1 MGMGNDAPT
10 LKASNGVRRC
20 DPFRDDP
27 SSQTSRRVSPDAIR
41 LSLSATRTA
50 SRFMDLGLKGKVALV
65 AASSKGLGFAVAEE
79 LAVEGA
85 RLIMNGRGEE
95 SLDKAVASIEERFG
109 SEVLAVPG
117 DVSIRDDTERIVKA
131 GFERFGQIDILITNS
146 GGPPAGRF
154 DDLSAEQWEDA
165 VRLLLTSVTDLTRL
179 VLPGM
184 KQQRWGRILNITS
197 IAAKQ
202 PVANLILSNS
212 LRAGVTG
219 FSKTLAAEV
228 GEYGITV
235 NTILPGYTATERV
248 EELANHIA
256 TNEGIDAADVRKR
269 WEAEIPLGRLA
280 DPKEFA
286 AMAAFLVSERAS
298 YVTGSSIAV
307 DGGWIKSVF

>member
-1 MGMGNDAPT
+1 
-10 LKASNGVRRC
+10 
-20 DPFRDDP
+20 
-27 SSQTSRRVSPDAIR
+27 
-41 LSLSATRTA
+41 
-50 SRFMDLGLKGKVALV
+50 MDLGLKGKVALV

-79 LAVEGA
+79 LATEGSQ
-85 RLIMNGRGEE
+85 LIMNGRGEE
-95 SLDKAVASIEERFG
+95 SLERASSSITERFG
-109 SEVLAVPG
+109 VEVLAVAG
-117 DVSIRDDTERIVKA
+117 DVSHRADAQRIVNA
-131 GFERFGQIDILITNS
+131 GIDRFGKIDILVTNS

-154 DDLSAEQWEDA
+154 DELSSDQWDDA

-184 KQQRWGRILNITS
+184 KERRWGRILNITS

-228 GEYGITV
+228 GEYAITV

-248 EELANHIA
+248 DELAEHIA
-256 TNEGIDAADVRKR
+256 TKEGIDAGEVRKR
-269 WEAEIPLGRLA
+269 WESEIPLGRLA
-280 DPKEFA
+280 EPREFA

-298 YVTGSSIAV
+298 YITGSSIAV
-307 DGGWIKSVF
+307 DGGWIRSLF

>member
-1 MGMGNDAPT
+1 
-10 LKASNGVRRC
+10 
-20 DPFRDDP
+20 
-27 SSQTSRRVSPDAIR
+27 
-41 LSLSATRTA
+41 
-50 SRFMDLGLKGKVALV
+50 MDLGLKGKIALV

-79 LAVEGA
+79 LAAEGA
-85 RLIMNGRGEE
+85 YLIVNGRGEDSLKE
-95 SLDKAVASIEERFG
+95 SSDSIAERYG
-109 SEVLAVPG
+109 AEVLAVAG
-117 DVSIRDDTERIVKA
+117 DVSVRADAERIVNA
-131 GFERFGQIDILITNS
+131 GLERFGQIDILITNS

-154 DDLSAEQWEDA
+154 DDLSAEQWDAA
-165 VRLLLTSVTDLTRL
+165 VRLLLTSVTDLTRF

-184 KQQRWGRILNITS
+184 KERRWGRILNITS

-256 TNEGIDAADVRKR
+256 TSEGLDSSDVRKR

-286 AMAAFLVSERAS
+286 AMAAFLVSGRAS

-307 DGGWIKSVF
+307 DGGWIRSVF